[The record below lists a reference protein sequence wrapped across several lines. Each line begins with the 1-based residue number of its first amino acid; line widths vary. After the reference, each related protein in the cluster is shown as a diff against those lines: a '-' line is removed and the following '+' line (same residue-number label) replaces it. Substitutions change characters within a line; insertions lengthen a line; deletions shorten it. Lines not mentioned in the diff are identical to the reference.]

1 MKIALYLGGTS
12 TERDVSVISGR
23 NIGTALQEA
32 GHEVL
37 YVDPALPPENIGT
50 DPDQQGLIGE
60 QPPGDR
66 EVAQLDHTQIFRLL
80 LDERIA
86 VCDFHFIGLHGG
98 IGENGILQGMM
109 EHLGYR
115 FNGPGYSASA
125 VAMDKHLSKEIMVAQ
140 AVPTPEWLVV
150 TRSRWAAD
158 PDEVR
163 LVVEKK
169 FNLPVVIKPNAQGS
183 TIGLSIIRETHELH
197 DALDQAFRYDH
208 RVLVEQYVP
217 GSEITAAILD
227 EEPLPLIRIQPK
239 SGLYDYES
247 KYSEGRTE
255 YEVPASLQD
264 ALTDQIQMYALR
276 LFRSIGARGYSRV
289 DFRLTEEGEALCL
302 EINTLP
308 GMTTT
313 SLVPKAAGAAG
324 ISFTGLLERIIQLG
338 RDS

>member
-12 TERDVSVISGR
+12 MERDVSVISGR
-23 NIGTALQEA
+23 NIGAALQEA

-37 YVDPALPPENIGT
+37 YADPALPPETIGT

-60 QPPGDR
+60 QPPGDQ
-66 EVAQLDHTQIFRLL
+66 EVARLDHTRIFRLL
-80 LDERIA
+80 LDKRIA
-86 VCDFHFIGLHGG
+86 SCDFHFIGLHGG
-98 IGENGILQGMM
+98 IGENGVLQGMM

-150 TRSRWAAD
+150 TRTQWSD
-158 PDEVR
+158 EPGEVR
-163 LVVEKK
+163 QAIGKT
-169 FNLPVVIKPNAQGS
+169 FHLPVVIKPNAQGS
-183 TIGLSIIRETHELH
+183 TIGLSVIREKSALNT
-197 DALDQAFRYDH
+197 ALDKAFQYDH

-217 GSEITAAILD
+217 GSEITAAILGED
-227 EEPLPLIRIQPK
+227 PLPLIRIRPK

-255 YEVPASLQD
+255 YEVPAQLQD

-289 DFRLTEEGEALCL
+289 DFRLTDAGEPLCL

-324 ISFTGLLERIIQLG
+324 ISFAGLLERIIQLG
-338 RDS
+338 GDG